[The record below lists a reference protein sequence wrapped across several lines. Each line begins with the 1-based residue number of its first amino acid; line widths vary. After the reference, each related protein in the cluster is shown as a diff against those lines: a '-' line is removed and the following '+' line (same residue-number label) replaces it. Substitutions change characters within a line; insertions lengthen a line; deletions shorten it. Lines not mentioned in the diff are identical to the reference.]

1 MGFGFGELDRR
12 GGRLGRKRIC
22 YGKSGK
28 GTRNG
33 GGLRPGGRGG
43 RGVAGAERH
52 GLYSGD
58 GGWFQCS
65 WGEGGGVED
74 FILVKNVGGVGKFLF
89 RNPGVFFGRISFP
102 SDQE

>member
-1 MGFGFGELDRR
+1 M
-12 GGRLGRKRIC
+12 GRKRIN

-28 GTRNG
+28 GTGNG

-65 WGEGGGVED
+65 RREDSRVED
-74 FILVKNVGGVGKFLF
+74 FILVKNIGGVGKFLF
-89 RNPGVFFGRISFP
+89 RNPGVFFG
-102 SDQE
+102 